1 MTVLVVDDDPV
12 SSQIIEMTLG
22 RRKHQVALVGT
33 AFDAIEKLKGEAGFT
48 LVITELDLPGRMTGL
63 QFVEFLPTDPRWR
76 NLPIIVC
83 TNLADEKTVTEAIR
97 AGVRHYLLKPVKP
110 AVLVEKVEEILARA
124 VPVLEPRFDAMA
136 RLEVSEA
143 EYRLLA
149 ESTMRYLDRLM
160 ESLKE
165 ARDKDQVIDAIAIAQ
180 RVREPAAL
188 LGAGRVVDSVETL
201 NEANNKTQRDQAL
214 GLVGQEVSILLDA
227 LAQIARPGMAQ
238 KRSGTAPSGGA
249 ATSAEPVPSP
259 EAAPGAGPAPAVA
272 TAPAPEAGSNEAAP
286 AGAAGPASEPAP
298 AAEATPG

>member
-22 RRKHQVALVGT
+22 RRKHPVASVGT
-33 AFDAIEKLKGEAGFT
+33 ALDAIEKLKGEAGFT

-63 QFVEFLPTDPRWR
+63 QFVKFLPTDPRWR
-76 NLPIIVC
+76 NLPIIVS

-97 AGVRHYLLKPVKP
+97 AGVRHYLLKPIKP

-143 EYRLLA
+143 EYRLLV

-165 ARDKDQVIDAIAIAQ
+165 ARDRDQVIDAITIAQ

-238 KRSGTAPSGGA
+238 KRSGTSTSGGTA
-249 ATSAEPVPSP
+249 SSP
-259 EAAPGAGPAPAVA
+259 ELAPGTGSPQGV
-272 TAPAPEAGSNEAAP
+272 APAPPAAAGSSGSAPEGGDGAAP
-286 AGAAGPASEPAP
+286 DPAP
-298 AAEATPG
+298 AAGATPG

>member
-1 MTVLVVDDDPV
+1 MTVLVVDDDPI

-22 RRKHQVALVGT
+22 RRKHQVASVST
-33 AFDAIEKLKGEAGFT
+33 AFDAIEKLKSEGGFT

-63 QFVEFLPTDPRWR
+63 QFVKFLPTDPRWR

-83 TNLADEKTVTEAIR
+83 TNRADEKTVTEAIR
-97 AGVRHYLLKPVKP
+97 SGVRHYLLKPVKP

-143 EYRLLA
+143 EYRLLV

-165 ARDKDQVIDAIAIAQ
+165 ARDKDQVIDAISIAQ

-188 LGAGRVVDSVETL
+188 LGAGRLVDSVKTL

-227 LAQIARPGMAQ
+227 LAQIARPGTAQ
-238 KRSGTAPSGGA
+238 KRSGSVPSGGTASSSDMASA
-249 ATSAEPVPSP
+249 AETVPGAASVAPASGSGSPVAASEAGAPP
-259 EAAPGAGPAPAVA
+259 EAM
-272 TAPAPEAGSNEAAP
+272 
-286 AGAAGPASEPAP
+286 P
-298 AAEATPG
+298 AAESTPG